1 MHINCLDLQFKPSY
15 ILCIFAL
22 RTSVK
27 TKNSEYL
34 WKYFLAV
41 NSYINL
47 RYSFHLSRFFL
58 LHEPMVAMLNYN
70 RITFSG
76 NPRQIIPGGVL
87 NTGQNSSEQKPCASY
102 ILYKGIIEVQS
113 VRADFSFSCIY
124 VSPPKVN
131 HSLSQRSAQIIF
143 LSNVVFNTHKTYL
156 DISTWNINGRI
167 IFITKLPL
175 IP

>member
-1 MHINCLDLQFKPSY
+1 MIHRLDKDSSLTFISVIMMCTLTAWTCSWNQVIS
-15 ILCIFAL
+15 CIFAL

-34 WKYFLAV
+34 WKYFLTV

-87 NTGQNSSEQKPCASY
+87 NTGQNSSEQKPWASY

-113 VRADFSFSCIY
+113 VRADFSFSLY
-124 VSPPKVN
+124 T
-131 HSLSQRSAQIIF
+131 SLLQKSTILCPRGVLRLFFFQTWF
-143 LSNVVFNTHKTYL
+143 LIH
-156 DISTWNINGRI
+156 I
-167 IFITKLPL
+167 KLT
-175 IP
+175 

>member
-1 MHINCLDLQFKPSY
+1 MVSIPISWGVLEGVNQQFAETLRSEQSLEESEGVWQAKEGTRDTQSKGSCTCYRIHYFFGCAFPSTE
-15 ILCIFAL
+15 
-22 RTSVK
+22 RH
-27 TKNSEYL
+27 
-34 WKYFLAV
+34 FL
-41 NSYINL
+41 
-47 RYSFHLSRFFL
+47 
-58 LHEPMVAMLNYN
+58 
-70 RITFSG
+70 
-76 NPRQIIPGGVL
+76 RQIIPGGVL
-87 NTGQNSSEQKPCASY
+87 NTGQNSSEQKPWASY

>member
-34 WKYFLAV
+34 WKYFLTV

-76 NPRQIIPGGVL
+76 NPRQIIPGGTSL
-87 NTGQNSSEQKPCASY
+87 NISCVCFHQIISSSSLIFLLPFLMLAST
-102 ILYKGIIEVQS
+102 LYKSSSKCFVPCISWMGMWGTMGI
-113 VRADFSFSCIY
+113 FSF
-124 VSPPKVN
+124 KN
-131 HSLSQRSAQIIF
+131 
-143 LSNVVFNTHKTYL
+143 
-156 DISTWNINGRI
+156 
-167 IFITKLPL
+167 
-175 IP
+175 